1 MKITQMGSQAASG
14 QAGMMKFMTY
24 GMPIIFFFVMYN
36 APSGLLLYW
45 STVNVISIG
54 QQIFVNKRKKN
65 AYAQEIAERD
75 AEKLAKKEAKRKNRR
90 K

>member
-1 MKITQMGSQAASG
+1 M
-14 QAGMMKFMTY
+14 
-24 GMPIIFFFVMYN
+24 FFFIMYN

-54 QQIFVNKRKKN
+54 QQLIVNKKKMG
-65 AYAQEIAERD
+65 AYAEEIAEKD
-75 AEKLAKKEAKRKNRR
+75 AVEKAKKEAKKRSRR

>member
-1 MKITQMGSQAASG
+1 MECGKNIFHM
-14 QAGMMKFMTY
+14 
-24 GMPIIFFFVMYN
+24 FFFIMYN

-54 QQIFVNKRKKN
+54 QQLIVNKKKMG
-65 AYAQEIAERD
+65 AYAEEIAEKD
-75 AEKLAKKEAKRKNRR
+75 AVEKAKKEAKKRSRR